1 MAGTSVAVV
10 GGGITGAFAA
20 YSLARLDVS
29 VTLVERSEIESGAS
43 WRNPGGLNPLH
54 GPGIPGPL
62 QALALSSFHHHVDGW
77 DELRAL
83 SKIDF
88 GGRRAPR
95 LQLAFD
101 DDDRATLDD
110 RHALYSQTD
119 GFSAEWIDRDTL
131 LADEPRLSPAV
142 AGALLTEGNAKV
154 ESAAY
159 TRAVVAAAVAL
170 GATELRAEAR
180 GLRHAA
186 GRATAVVLD
195 SGDLA
200 CDDVVVATGPWC
212 AQPADWLDI
221 ELPVTP
227 VKGELLRA
235 LPAGG
240 GVRTDLAW
248 REAAV
253 YRTGTE
259 SVWLGGTEARTGFED
274 GPTEDGEATILRGV
288 ERVLPGFAPLAVEH
302 RQAALRPATPD
313 GLPIAGRA
321 PGWDNVYLAL
331 GGGRKGMLLAA
342 GLGRALAE
350 LLTTGTTSTPI
361 AAFSPG
367 RFAC

>member
-10 GGGITGAFAA
+10 GGGITGAFVA
-20 YSLARLDVS
+20 YSLAGLGVP
-29 VTLVERSEIESGAS
+29 VTLVERSEIGSGAS

-62 QALALSSFHHHVDGW
+62 QALALASFRLNVDGW
-77 DELRAL
+77 DELREL
-83 SKIDF
+83 SGVDF

-101 DDDRATLDD
+101 DDDRAALDGQS
-110 RHALYSQTD
+110 ALYARAD

-131 LADEPRLSPAV
+131 LADEPRLSPGV

-154 ESAAY
+154 EAAAY

-170 GATELRAEAR
+170 GATELRAEVR
-180 GLRHAA
+180 GLMHAA
-186 GRATAVVLD
+186 GRATAVALD

-200 CDDVVVATGPWC
+200 CDGVVLATGSWC
-212 AQPADWLDI
+212 TGPAGWLEI
-221 ELPVTP
+221 ELPVSP
-227 VKGELLRA
+227 VKGELVRA
-235 LPAGG
+235 RPAGG
-240 GVRTDLAW
+240 GVATDLAW
-248 REAAV
+248 RDTAV
-253 YRTGTE
+253 YGTGTA
-259 SVWLGGTEARTGFED
+259 SVWLGGTEARTGLD
-274 GPTEDGEATILRGV
+274 DSPTDDGEAAILRGV
-288 ERVLPGFAPLAVEH
+288 ERVLPGFAPLAVEE

-321 PGWDNVYLAL
+321 PGWDNVCLAL

-342 GLGRALAE
+342 GLGRAVAE
-350 LLTTGTTSTPI
+350 LLVSGTTSMPV
-361 AAFSPG
+361 AACSPG

>member
-10 GGGITGAFAA
+10 GGGIAGAFAA
-20 YSLARLDVS
+20 YSLARLGVP
-29 VTLVERSEIESGAS
+29 VTLVERSERGAS

-62 QALALSSFHHHVDGW
+62 QALALASFRLNVDSW
-77 DELRAL
+77 DELRDL
-83 SKIDF
+83 SSIDF
-88 GGRRAPR
+88 SGRRAPR
-95 LQLAFD
+95 LQVAFD
-101 DDDRATLDD
+101 DDDRAALDGQ
-110 RHALYSQTD
+110 RTLYSETD

-200 CDDVVVATGPWC
+200 CDGVVLATGPWC
-212 AQPADWLDI
+212 SRPADWLEI

-227 VKGELLRA
+227 VKGELVRA
-235 LPAGG
+235 RPSGR
-240 GVRTDLAW
+240 GVTTDLAW
-248 REAAV
+248 RETAV
-253 YRTGTE
+253 YGTGTT
-259 SVWLGGTEARTGFED
+259 SVWLGGTEARTGFD
-274 GPTEDGEATILRGV
+274 DSPTDDGEATILRGV
-288 ERVLPGFAPLAVEH
+288 ERVLPGFAPIAVEQ

-313 GLPIAGRA
+313 GLPIVGRA
-321 PGWDNVYLAL
+321 PGWDNVFLAL

-342 GLGRALAE
+342 GLGRAVAE
-350 LLTTGTTSTPI
+350 LLMGDATSMPI
-361 AAFSPG
+361 AECSPG